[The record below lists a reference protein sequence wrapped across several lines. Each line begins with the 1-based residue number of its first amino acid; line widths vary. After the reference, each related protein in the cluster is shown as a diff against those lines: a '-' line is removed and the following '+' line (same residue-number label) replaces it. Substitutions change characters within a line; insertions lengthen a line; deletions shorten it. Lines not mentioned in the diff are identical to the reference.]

1 MRRPLLA
8 HKVGVTGCQFCHLVF
23 QSAPGTSQRCPRCH
37 SRLNPPDRKSLGR
50 SCALLIAA
58 VIAYIPANLSPVMFT
73 SLFGRGKESTIMEGI
88 VDFWNTGSY
97 GIAVLIFTA
106 SVVIPCLKFFSI
118 AVLLASSAVR
128 SQWAQRE
135 RTRLYHITEW
145 IGCWSMLDVIVVGVV
160 SGLVQFHSLSEAEPR
175 AGIFY
180 FGLVVV
186 LTMLSALNFD
196 PRLIWEDDE

>member
-128 SQWAQRE
+128 EPVGAKRTHQALSHYRMDWLLVHAGCHCRRCRQR
-135 RTRLYHITEW
+135 TGSI
-145 IGCWSMLDVIVVGVV
+145 S
-160 SGLVQFHSLSEAEPR
+160 FP
-175 AGIFY
+175 
-180 FGLVVV
+180 
-186 LTMLSALNFD
+186 
-196 PRLIWEDDE
+196 